1 MEAALK
7 GFVLYF
13 LDALPLA
20 LVLLLPA
27 VLLLAWGG
35 RRGRRWALGLTVLAT
50 GLLFVLSSGPV
61 TRGLLA
67 PLEGRYPP
75 LLDPSEITTAN
86 DAGPVWV
93 VVLGSGHHSD
103 AALPLTS
110 QMSAPA
116 LSRLAEGIRLYR
128 AVPRARLLL
137 TGYGGRDPVPNA
149 VMMARMAEALGV
161 PADDIEIAPEPT
173 ITWEEALA
181 ARAIVGEAPLIL
193 VTSASHMPRAL
204 ALFRAAGLD
213 PVPAPTGH
221 RAAEVQFLP
230 SASNLG
236 LSRVALVEHVAGL
249 AARLRGHL

>member
-61 TRGLLA
+61 TRALLA
-67 PLEGRYPP
+67 PLEGRVPP
-75 LLDPSEITTAN
+75 LLDPSGIAA
-86 DAGPVWV
+86 DDGGPVWV
-93 VVLGSGHHSD
+93 MVLGSGHHSD
-103 AALPLTS
+103 ADLPLSS
-110 QMSAPA
+110 QVSGTA
-116 LSRLAEGIRLYR
+116 LTRLAEGIRLYR
-128 AVPRARLLL
+128 AVPGARLLL
-137 TGYGGRDPVPNA
+137 TGYGGPDPVPSA

-161 PADDIEIAPEPT
+161 PADDIETAPEPT

-181 ARAIVGEAPLIL
+181 ARSIVGDAPLIL

-221 RAAEVQFLP
+221 RAFAVQFLP
-230 SASNLG
+230 SGGNLG
-236 LSRVALVEHVAGL
+236 LSRAALVEHVAGL